1 MTMPPGYSKDHRPDL
16 KPAVLERMVSQDGG
30 VPFVSQSGD
39 GHTADIQLFQERAQA
54 LRHAFTHT
62 PSPRYLVAEAT
73 LSHEDHASSL
83 KGIGFIT
90 RIPNPHTLGVV
101 SQVIRQALE
110 LDPWQPV
117 DDNLRSQALEWCH

>member
-1 MTMPPGYSKDHRPDL
+1 MTMTPGYSKDHRPDL

-54 LRHAFTHT
+54 LRHAFTNT

-73 LSHEDHASSL
+73 LYSRGQCLQPERHWLHHPYSQHPRRGLTGDQASA
-83 KGIGFIT
+83 
-90 RIPNPHTLGVV
+90 GVGHL
-101 SQVIRQALE
+101 A
-110 LDPWQPV
+110 
-117 DDNLRSQALEWCH
+117 AF